1 VQDWLNCQSDDKGT
15 FAAQK
20 VLQAFDDNVTG
31 MFSSVRVRDCIASL
45 YISERFAETQRYS
58 YDVGLSRKYQN
69 FVDSLKRMNAHFL
82 FHDPTIRAG
91 DNQGAFILRVLFEIF
106 SKHYVEKNSDTL
118 LRNAILPADC
128 HSQLKEADEA
138 MKFRLICDY
147 LSGMTDD
154 YAKMTFDREIE
165 VAL

>member
-1 VQDWLNCQSDDKGT
+1 
-15 FAAQK
+15 
-20 VLQAFDDNVTG
+20 
-31 MFSSVRVRDCIASL
+31 
-45 YISERFAETQRYS
+45 
-58 YDVGLSRKYQN
+58 
-69 FVDSLKRMNAHFL
+69 MNAHFL

-106 SKHYVEKNSDTL
+106 SKHYLEKNSDTL
-118 LRNAILPADC
+118 LRNAILPADW